1 MQTNYFF
8 HGSAYDSAASFIYG
22 YGASAAYAIRS
33 DGFGTSS
40 FAGYYDT
47 IFIAGYDTHG
57 FHGSAYDSAASFIYG
72 YGASAAY
79 AAIRS
84 DGFYGTDTIFIAGY
98 DTHGIHGHVS

>member
-1 MQTNYFF
+1 
-8 HGSAYDSAASFIYG
+8 
-22 YGASAAYAIRS
+22 
-33 DGFGTSS
+33 
-40 FAGYYDT
+40 
-47 IFIAGYDTHG
+47 GYDTHG

-98 DTHGIHGHVS
+98 DTHGIHGHVSGFYHLCLCEKH